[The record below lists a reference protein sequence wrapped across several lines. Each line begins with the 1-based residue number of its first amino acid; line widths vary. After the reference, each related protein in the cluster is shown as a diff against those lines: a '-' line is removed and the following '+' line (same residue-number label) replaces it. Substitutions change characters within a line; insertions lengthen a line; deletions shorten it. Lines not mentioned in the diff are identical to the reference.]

1 MTAASVLLWLSSAV
15 IVLGLGYTGVM
26 FLLSRGV
33 RRPAAPAAPAPFF
46 VFLMACLDEEK
57 VLAAS
62 LQRLR
67 ALPGD
72 LAVLVVDDAS
82 SDATPDI
89 VRAAAAEDERIW
101 LLRRTLPEARRGKGA
116 ALNAGLAHLLG
127 SGLLAGRDPDQVV
140 VCVLDADGRLDTDAL
155 AEVTPYFADPATG
168 AVQIGVRMYN
178 RHAGLLARLQD
189 MEFVVYTDVFQNGR
203 RHLDSVGL
211 GGNGQFMR
219 LSALTALGA
228 DPWSDCLTED
238 LDLGVRMLATGR
250 RNRFC
255 PTTAVHQQAVLSP
268 RRLVRQRSR
277 WFQGHLQAGRLLPLV
292 VRRAPAKAAPDL
304 VYHLLSPWFLLLT
317 SLLPPAFLASGLA
330 LVLASVRAGG
340 SVVSPAVFAV
350 WYALSFG
357 VGLVY
362 GYVYWRRDRELGLL
376 RCLLLGHAFVL
387 YGYQWFAAGWWAV
400 GRAASGRQTWLK
412 TART

>member
-1 MTAASVLLWLSSAV
+1 MNPLLWLSSAV
-15 IVLGLGYTGVM
+15 IVLGLGYTCVM
-26 FLLSRGV
+26 FVLSRGV
-33 RRPAAPAAPAPFF
+33 RRPARPAEPAPFY

-67 ALPGD
+67 GLPGD

-82 SDATPDI
+82 SDATADI
-89 VRAAAAEDERIW
+89 VRDAAAEDGRIW
-101 LLRRTLPEARRGKGA
+101 LLQRTLPNARRGKGA
-116 ALNAGLAHLLG
+116 ALNAGLAHLLD
-127 SGLLAGRDPDQVV
+127 SGLLAGRDPDRVV

-155 AEVTPYFADPATG
+155 EEVTPYFADPGTG
-168 AVQIGVRMYN
+168 AVQVGVRMYN
-178 RHAGLLARLQD
+178 RHTGLLARLQD

-203 RHLDSVGL
+203 RHLGSVGL

-219 LSALTALGA
+219 LSALTRLGA

-238 LDLGVRMLATGR
+238 LDLGVRMLATGWQ
-250 RNRFC
+250 NRFC
-255 PTTAVHQQAVLSP
+255 HTTAVHQQAVLSP
-268 RRLVRQRSR
+268 KRLVRQRSR
-277 WFQGHLQAGRLLPLV
+277 WFQGHLQAGKLLPLV
-292 VRRAPAKAAPDL
+292 IRRAPFAAAPDL

-317 SLLPPAFLASGLA
+317 SLLPLAFLASGAALA
-330 LVLASVRAGG
+330 LASLQAGQ
-340 SVVSPAVFAV
+340 SVISPAMFAA

-357 VGLVY
+357 VGLIY

-376 RCLLLGHAFVL
+376 RSLLLGHAFVL

-400 GRAASGRQTWLK
+400 GRAVSGRQTWLK

>member
-1 MTAASVLLWLSSAV
+1 MSPLLWLSSAV
-15 IVLGLGYTGVM
+15 IVLGLGYTCVM
-26 FLLSRGV
+26 FVLSRGV
-33 RRPAAPAAPAPFF
+33 RRPGSAGPAPFY

-67 ALPGD
+67 GLPGD

-82 SDATPDI
+82 SDATADI
-89 VRAAAAEDERIW
+89 VRAAAAEDGRIW
-101 LLRRTLPEARRGKGA
+101 LLQRTLPDARRGKGA
-116 ALNAGLAHLLG
+116 ALNAGLAHLLD
-127 SGLLAGRDPDQVV
+127 SGLLAGRDPDRVV

-155 AEVTPYFADPATG
+155 QEVTPYFADPGTG
-168 AVQIGVRMYN
+168 AVQVGVRMYN
-178 RHAGLLARLQD
+178 RHTGLLARLQD

-203 RHLDSVGL
+203 RHLGSVGL

-219 LSALTALGA
+219 LSALTRLGA

-238 LDLGVRMLATGR
+238 LDLGVRMLATGWQ
-250 RNRFC
+250 NRFC
-255 PTTAVHQQAVLSP
+255 HTTAVHQQAVLSP

-292 VRRAPAKAAPDL
+292 IRRAPFAAAPDL

-317 SLLPPAFLASGLA
+317 SLLPLAFLASGAALA
-330 LVLASVRAGG
+330 LASLQAGQ
-340 SVVSPAVFAV
+340 SVVSPAVFAA

-357 VGLVY
+357 VGLIY

-376 RCLLLGHAFVL
+376 RSLLLGHAFVL

-400 GRAASGRQTWLK
+400 GRALSGRQTWLK